1 MNYRLSTLF
10 AEKSYAANATEVIDI
25 SIVDPISALII
36 EHDVLNGAVGS
47 MTAHPLACITK
58 IEMVDGSDVLFSLN
72 GRQADAVD
80 WYQEGHVRSPWH
92 MTLTGNYH
100 QSFIGLNFGR
110 KMWDPVLAFLP
121 KEFKNPQLKITL
133 DIDGGGLNPT
143 TNKLK
148 VWAALFDE
156 KMVAPMG
163 FLMHKEIKDYSLSSS
178 GHEYTDLPTDH
189 PYRKLFVRQQS
200 EGYEPCQVLANFK
213 LSEEFDKKIVIDH
226 ATEDVLRTI
235 ASRLPPYDEHWY
247 FQMGTSNR
255 YLMCTPTVRT
265 AAFGN
270 PWLTTAGANYLA
282 FYDGDGGRLKTITST
297 GEQQAQILVRGDLP
311 HGVWEIPFGDQ
322 DDPDDWFDVT
332 KIGSLRLDIL
342 AAAYSASTPSAQIF
356 LQQLRKY

>member
-1 MNYRLSTLF
+1 MKYRLSTLF
-10 AEKSYAANATEVIDI
+10 AEKSFAANATEVIDI

-58 IEMVDGSDVLFSLN
+58 IEIVDGSDVLFSLN

-110 KMWDPVLAFLP
+110 KMWDPMLAFLP
-121 KEFKNPQLKITL
+121 KNFKNPQLKITL
-133 DIDGGGLNPT
+133 DVDGGGLNPT

-148 VWAALFDE
+148 VFAALFDD
-156 KMVAPMG
+156 KAVSPMG

-178 GHEYTDLPTDH
+178 GHEYTDLPTDY
-189 PYRKLFVRQQS
+189 PYRKLFIRQQS

-265 AAFGN
+265 AGFATA
-270 PWLTTAGANYLA
+270 WKTTAGANYLA
-282 FYDGDGGRLKTITST
+282 TYDGDGGRLKTITST
-297 GEQQAQILVRGDLP
+297 GEEQTQVLVRGHLP

-322 DDPDDWFDVT
+322 DDPDDWYDVDAL
-332 KIGSLRLDIL
+332 GSLRLDIL
-342 AAAYSASTPSAQIF
+342 AAAYSATTPAAQIF
-356 LQQLRKY
+356 LQQLRRY